1 MRITKLLAKNVFKYD
16 IVTMEFKDDIY
27 LILASTRDTKINEL
41 TGLPEEYDNYEK
53 SNGVGKS
60 AIIELIMYAL
70 FGKTLRDI
78 SDISKYHTGKFYVEL
93 QFDDN
98 KKIIRTDKGIEIWN
112 GDIKII
118 YKKTDGQKIIDSMI
132 NLDFDMLQFTN
143 IFTPENN
150 FFKLDD
156 GEKKDILM
164 KLINVD
170 YIDNAYEKV
179 KKDSDLLKEKKLD
192 NVISI
197 YEDEVKRL
205 PEIMQQEVKAREELA
220 EVCTYEKGILKW
232 ADFNKTLNNYLLNYK
247 ELYQDTKSL
256 SLRLK
261 ELNVLK
267 DTIKYSD
274 IQELYTKQSEINSKI
289 TVANNKISENRQHIN
304 NIGNHSVCP
313 TCELPL
319 TDEHR
324 KSVIDKWN
332 KVISDNQM
340 VILVDKN
347 ELNIID
353 KEILDNRK
361 LKERHDNV
369 MADFQSGVKIFNQN
383 KELLKPKRS
392 VIKEY
397 VSLNKEAYQYKNIKI
412 AMQDIRMKQIA
423 HAEALAQAKGLMD
436 KKDKLDEFKKANIQ
450 LNKDIN
456 DLELIKKFF
465 SKDGLKQFAVSKVIS
480 FLEVEINNMLSTRFN
495 DLSIKIITSFD
506 VGRRNSM
513 KIKVMRGT
521 NEVELNEFSAGEKRF
536 FEIIFNISLCKLFN
550 LFSNQRFNI
559 MFFDEAFDAI
569 DQFNS
574 PLAIEI
580 INLLKEDNNSIF
592 VVSHRDYIKEFFD
605 KQIHVSAD
613 LLNKNSKMEEN

>member
-383 KELLKPKRS
+383 KELLKSKRS

>member
-1 MRITKLLAKNVFKYD
+1 
-16 IVTMEFKDDIY
+16 
-27 LILASTRDTKINEL
+27 
-41 TGLPEEYDNYEK
+41 
-53 SNGVGKS
+53 
-60 AIIELIMYAL
+60 
-70 FGKTLRDI
+70 
-78 SDISKYHTGKFYVEL
+78 
-93 QFDDN
+93 
-98 KKIIRTDKGIEIWN
+98 
-112 GDIKII
+112 
-118 YKKTDGQKIIDSMI
+118 
-132 NLDFDMLQFTN
+132 
-143 IFTPENN
+143 
-150 FFKLDD
+150 
-156 GEKKDILM
+156 
-164 KLINVD
+164 
-170 YIDNAYEKV
+170 
-179 KKDSDLLKEKKLD
+179 
-192 NVISI
+192 
-197 YEDEVKRL
+197 
-205 PEIMQQEVKAREELA
+205 
-220 EVCTYEKGILKW
+220 
-232 ADFNKTLNNYLLNYK
+232 
-247 ELYQDTKSL
+247 
-256 SLRLK
+256 
-261 ELNVLK
+261 
-267 DTIKYSD
+267 
-274 IQELYTKQSEINSKI
+274 
-289 TVANNKISENRQHIN
+289 
-304 NIGNHSVCP
+304 
-313 TCELPL
+313 
-319 TDEHR
+319 
-324 KSVIDKWN
+324 
-332 KVISDNQM
+332 M

-383 KELLKPKRS
+383 KELLKSKRS